1 MAKKVE
7 LEEATCKPRIVSFF
21 FLFTVRACFGRLSV
35 DSPSK
40 DRRSKEEKKGEE
52 LEWVV
57 APLDLR
63 KMYFTFWPPPQ
74 SQKKIGDPIDYQEPL
89 TIVYGDQKLYSS
101 HQHNILV

>member
-40 DRRSKEEKKGEE
+40 YRRSKEEKKGEE
-52 LEWVV
+52 EQNKSNFFLT
-57 APLDLR
+57 ASLLLLLPSA
-63 KMYFTFWPPPQ
+63 
-74 SQKKIGDPIDYQEPL
+74 SQQ
-89 TIVYGDQKLYSS
+89 TR
-101 HQHNILV
+101 